1 VNIWIFGLLFLTP
14 VFAVMAISRNRRR
27 ISTIRAATV
36 ELRIDEFGAHRVLA
50 DGREEGID
58 WVDLTEVEVLTSKGG
73 PYGAAGGVVILCGD
87 EEHGCLVPIDRLD
100 DSGLAEALVRL
111 PGFDMRR
118 LLAALD
124 EAPPKRTV
132 CWERTAPAS

>member
-1 VNIWIFGLLFLTP
+1 MNIWIFGLLLMAP
-14 VFAVMAISRNRRR
+14 VFVVMAVSRNQRR
-27 ISTIRAATV
+27 ISEIRAVTMD
-36 ELRIDEFGAHRVLA
+36 LRIDEFGAHRVLA
-50 DGREEGID
+50 DGREEGVD
-58 WVDLTEVEVLTSKGG
+58 WVELTEVDVLTAKKG

-118 LLAALD
+118 LLAALE
-124 EAPPKRTV
+124 EAPPKRTI
-132 CWERTAPAS
+132 CWERAS